1 MRFPVE
7 QLQRFV
13 ADVLV
18 AVDVLP
24 EHASTT
30 ARRLLEADMR
40 GRTGHGLIRLPQ
52 YVPRIEAGGINLRP
66 RIALSRETPVSALVD
81 GDNGLGQVVMTLA
94 TETAIAKAA
103 DVGMAWVGTVH
114 SNHAGA
120 AGVYTAMA
128 VERGLI
134 AIYMAVASA
143 NVMPPW
149 GGRERL
155 LGTNPISIAIPTGEE
170 HPFLLDIATT
180 VTSHGTIKVLAQ
192 RGEQM
197 PEGWVVDL
205 EGNPILDPRRA
216 DEGFLMPIGGYKGSG
231 LNLAIGLLAGVLNDA
246 AFGAEVIDHRKVP
259 EHPANTGQ
267 AILVMRPDLFRDL
280 DEFRSAMD
288 RHLRV
293 LRASGEPGRVH
304 LPGEMAAEMEAEQR
318 EKGIPVGEVLLGQLR
333 DLGARLGVELPTSA
347 AGERGSTSGRGLV

>member
-1 MRFPVE
+1 LE
-7 QLQRFV
+7 RFV
-13 ADVLV
+13 VEVLV

-24 EHASTT
+24 DHAATT
-30 ARRLLEADMR
+30 ARRLLEADLR
-40 GRTGHGLIRLPQ
+40 GRSGHGLIRLPQ

-66 RIALSRETPVSALVD
+66 RIAPTRETPVSALVD

-94 TETAIAKAA
+94 AETAIAKAK
-103 DVGMAWVGTVH
+103 DTGMAWVGTVH

-128 VERGLI
+128 VAESLI
-134 AIYMAVASA
+134 AVYVAVASA

-155 LGTNPISIAIPTGEE
+155 LGTNPISIAIPAGEE

-180 VTSHGTIKVLAQ
+180 VTSHGTIKVVGQ

-197 PEGWVVDL
+197 PEGWVVDM
-205 EGNPILDPRRA
+205 EGNPILDPHRA
-216 DEGFLMPIGGYKGSG
+216 DEGFLVPIGGYKGSG

-246 AFGAEVIDHRKVP
+246 AFGSEVIDHRLEPGK
-259 EHPANTGQ
+259 ATNTGQ

-280 DEFRSAMD
+280 DEFRASMD
-288 RHLRV
+288 HHLRA
-293 LRASGEPGRVH
+293 LRASGEPGRVR
-304 LPGEMAAEMEAEQR
+304 LPGAAAAELEAEHR
-318 EKGIPVGEVLLGQLR
+318 ELGIPVGEVLLGQLR
-333 DLGARLGVELPTSA
+333 ELGERLGVGPL
-347 AGERGSTSGRGLV
+347 